1 MKKTLLLFAF
11 FLVSMVS
18 FAQEDIT
25 QQAKDYRTAMMS
37 FLKSE
42 GFSPS
47 ITEKGNLMFERE
59 GIAYW
64 ITFTDEDPVYIE
76 FHREGLDGE
85 GVNLGA
91 LHLAVNDLNYNRRC
105 VKAVIDDDGDVALT
119 VEFYSVSATEFKG
132 TFYRNIKALSSARDY
147 VLEKYAE
154 YEESLESLDNE

>member
-1 MKKTLLLFAF
+1 MKKTLLLLTFL
-11 FLVSMVS
+11 LVSIAS

-47 ITEKGNLMFERE
+47 ITERGNLMFKRE
-59 GIAYW
+59 GTTYW
-64 ITFTDEDPVYIE
+64 ISFKDEDPVYVE

-85 GVNLGA
+85 GVNVAA

-119 VEFYSVSATEFKG
+119 VEFYSVSAEEFKG

-147 VLEKYAE
+147 VFEKYAE
-154 YEESLESLDNE
+154 YKEELENE

>member
-1 MKKTLLLFAF
+1 MFGHIGLKNDICRVDLLFINLKKYLVMKKTLLLLAF

-47 ITEKGNLMFERE
+47 ITEKGNLMIKRE

-105 VKAVIDDDGDVALT
+105 VKAVIDDNDLIVH
-119 VEFYSVSATEFKG
+119 VSWDA
-132 TFYRNIKALSSARDY
+132 RNSRAHSIVTSRR
-147 VLEKYAE
+147 
-154 YEESLESLDNE
+154 